1 MYIGPEPIHA
11 KNKEKLQVSWDKM
24 SKSKYNGIE
33 PEDIIQK
40 YGIDT
45 VRLYIL
51 FTAPPEQD
59 ILWEAKSK
67 NPSQNPNSSTIN
79 WYFCCKIP
87 FILSKC

>member
-1 MYIGPEPIHA
+1 MGAAKDLKQSALNVKYFWGCMLHFSWYIYLGPEPIHA
-11 KNKEKLQVSWDKM
+11 KNKEKLQVLWEKM

-59 ILWEAKSK
+59 IL
-67 NPSQNPNSSTIN
+67 
-79 WYFCCKIP
+79 
-87 FILSKC
+87 